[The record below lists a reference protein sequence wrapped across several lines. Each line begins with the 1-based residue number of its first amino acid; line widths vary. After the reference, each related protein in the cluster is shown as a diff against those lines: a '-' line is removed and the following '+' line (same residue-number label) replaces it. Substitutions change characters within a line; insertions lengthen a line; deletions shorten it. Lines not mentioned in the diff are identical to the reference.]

1 MMGALLGARSWPECG
16 PEWTTSFVQVFGE
29 VLALAAF
36 PPWLLRF
43 SEIYHA
49 QQLAAFTPGKLRRIL
64 WKYCRTAQRFGR

>member
-1 MMGALLGARSWPECG
+1 M
-16 PEWTTSFVQVFGE
+16 QVFGE

-49 QQLAAFTPGKLRRIL
+49 QQLAAFTPSRLRIIL
-64 WKYCRTAQRFGR
+64 RKYCRTAQRIGR

>member
-1 MMGALLGARSWPECG
+1 M
-16 PEWTTSFVQVFGE
+16 QVFGE

-49 QQLAAFTPGKLRRIL
+49 QQLVAFTPGKLRRIL